1 VLTFLAVLALQVPA
15 TTVSADTGGIFF
27 HRGPDTLWV
36 TNQTWASRDSAPKLP
51 DCVYSGRS
59 LRMLARDSMRVTIRE
74 RSRVLWSGT
83 LRTGDAIPVARA
95 WQLAGGQRFIL
106 LEVSAPLSPCGVNS
120 GEAWFQWTIEPAV
133 P

>member
-1 VLTFLAVLALQVPA
+1 MLALLALLSLQVPA

-36 TNQTWASRDSAPKLP
+36 TNQTWASRDSAPQLP

-59 LRMLARDSMRVTIRE
+59 QRMLARDSMRVTIRE
-74 RSRVLWSGT
+74 RSRTLWSGT
-83 LRTGDAIPVARA
+83 LRSGDAIPVARA
-95 WQLAGGQRFIL
+95 WQLTGHRFVL

-120 GEAWFQWTIEPAV
+120 GQIWMQWVIEPAV